1 MKKRA
6 RHIARIAVLIAA
18 ACLITSLSRP
28 ARADQSSAI
37 IIVDTARNTLT
48 LYENG
53 QAVKKYA
60 VATGKRGSPTPTGIF
75 RITGMSRNWGDGFGS
90 RFMRL
95 NVPWGLYGIHGTNR
109 PGLIGADV
117 SSGCIR
123 MRNADVEDLYGRVR
137 VGTPVIIEASPY
149 GFLEYSLA
157 TLSPG
162 DRGAAVLEVQKRLAN
177 LGYYR
182 GALDGR
188 FGEQTKAALLDF
200 KADRGLA
207 NTHYVDWAAY
217 RALGILLFE

>member
-1 MKKRA
+1 LKKRT
-6 RHIARIAVLIAA
+6 RLIARIAILIAA
-18 ACLITSLSRP
+18 ACLVPTLSKP

-37 IIVDTARNTLT
+37 IVIDTSCNTLT

-75 RITGMSRNWGDGFGS
+75 KIDSMSRNWGDGFGS

-95 NVPWGLYGIHGTNR
+95 SVPWGLYGIHGTNR
-109 PGLIGADV
+109 PGLIGSDV
-117 SSGCIR
+117 SSGCVR
-123 MRNADVEDLYGRVR
+123 MRNADVEDLYSRVK

-200 KADRGLA
+200 KADRGLP
-207 NTHYVDWAAY
+207 NTHDVDWATY
-217 RALGILLFE
+217 RALGIVLFE